1 MEKSIN
7 NIDFRNISAFG
18 GDRWKSF
25 EEFCCQLARRTVK
38 EDSLFRLRGEGGDGG
53 VECFA
58 DIPDRG
64 RVGWQAKYVFDIESL
79 LKQADKSLATA
90 LRVHPTLTKYVLCFP
105 FDPTG
110 PTKRKGR
117 SGWEKLNE
125 WKKEKTSAAGDRELD
140 IEFWPESKLLELL
153 LCYDVPGGIRE
164 FFFNETVLSD
174 HWFSKHLESVKATAG
189 PRYTPEPNIQTEL
202 TEWLDAFGRTPA
214 WSGEFEKKIQS
225 CRKACDSFATAIGGS
240 GSDPS
245 LPEWPEEL
253 YEPSR
258 LLADDVEKFFDECV
272 RITESSD
279 SELYE
284 SLKKELD
291 CILQRFNRIESQLT
305 DDLEANHGK
314 GVADSPGF
322 RQYRAEYMASL
333 SAANLDVARE
343 AIRALEN
350 FRDMLCSTSCA
361 LTHKRA
367 FVVVGAAGSGKTHG
381 MCDIANLR
389 SDANLRTCVVFG
401 DQFEGGPVIWKRL
414 SEILSLP
421 AKLREDGILDIL
433 NAAGEASGSPL
444 ILCIDA
450 INETRPLKYWRN
462 HLPAFVRA
470 IERRSYLRLCVTC
483 RTSFKS
489 YCLPDH
495 HGLQIVQHEGF
506 SGRVDIACREFF
518 EHYELAPP
526 VAPILQPEF
535 SNPLYLRL
543 LCKTLKS
550 RGLSRIPAGWK
561 GLSPTI
567 KAFLEEKEKQFSEEH
582 EMAVENNIVMGS
594 IRAISK
600 RIADSEKQSLSF
612 SEARNV
618 VLEARPRT
626 DGLQVV
632 EWLLKN
638 DLLFKEAPV
647 SDGISDEEG
656 SVKPA
661 FERLGDFLIADAL
674 LEKCEP
680 GGVEEASK
688 EGGVL
693 HGLLNDP
700 DKVGQNVGVLDALS
714 IIIPERKPGL
724 EMPDLTGDE
733 SARRRLASIA
743 VGSFSFRDP
752 DSFSHASRY
761 LILEEMGRSGRSFD
775 VMDVLLASCWQTSV
789 VDAVWL
795 DEILKRW
802 PLSRRDAF
810 WCSYLHER
818 FENKGTVRRLIDA
831 AFELPLDRVETDVAE
846 RWATVLFWF
855 TAAADRRVKDNAT
868 RAATAILMSRPEVMK
883 DVLQRLLESDDDEI
897 KERALLSCYGA
908 LIVSRDAGRCSELV
922 AGLMEAFGEN
932 PAAFDNALIRDNI
945 RCIFELSKK
954 LDPGSDN
961 IDPKLPMSRIGSDWP
976 LDVPS
981 DDDVEAWKD
990 MLNFRTNH
998 FESDFFVYS
1007 MRCLEPWRHAV
1018 SKVDMA
1024 KWMLKRIAK
1033 DFAYEG
1039 SDCEKYDR
1047 YMLST
1052 YGGGRS
1058 KPGWAERIGKKY
1070 RWTAMYQLAS
1080 RLHDNVEQ
1088 EKEKGS
1094 RFSRESL
1101 ILVEARK
1108 IDPTLSHKTVR
1119 NEDGAR
1125 SWWIKPAVQR
1135 CLNDGCSDDEWS
1147 ANMEGIP
1154 QLRDFLSAT
1163 DHGVQDFRLLFS
1175 DLSWTNRDKDMEPNA
1190 PYRVVLIM
1198 IRSYLVTRPEL
1209 SAAYDRLRGCNFFGR
1224 WMPEPDPLLYGFAGE
1239 YPWAP
1244 AFGADLEEWNYEDQ
1258 SALPAVF
1265 KPSWNQLSVEWE
1277 YDTTMPKRRIAVP
1290 SNKFFS
1296 QGDLWWNGKDGYALA
1311 DGTVIFRNP
1320 SVTEPGPESLLADV
1334 DELGKRL
1341 KELNM
1346 GIIWTMLVEK
1356 IVLGSNDHEK
1366 NLWSTFSQRAYMD
1379 EDDSIRSGRLVLFKD
1394 REKNA
1399 GPRDSWP
1406 S

>member
-1 MEKSIN
+1 MEESIN
-7 NIDFRNISAFG
+7 KIDFRNISAFG
-18 GDRWKSF
+18 GGTRESF
-25 EEFCCQLARRTVK
+25 EEFCCQLARRTIK
-38 EDSLFRLRGEGGDGG
+38 ENSSFTRLSGEGGDGG

-58 DIPDRG
+58 DIPDSG
-64 RVGWQAKYVFDIESL
+64 RVGWQAKYVFNIESL
-79 LKQADKSLATA
+79 LRQADKSLATA
-90 LRVHPTLTKYVLCFP
+90 LQVHPKLTKYVLCFP

-110 PTKRKGR
+110 STKRKGR
-117 SGWEKLNE
+117 SGREKLNK
-125 WKKEKTSAAGDRELD
+125 WQKEKTSAAGGRELD
-140 IEFWPESKLLELL
+140 IEFWPKSKLLELL
-153 LCYDVPGGIRE
+153 LCHDVPGGIRE

-189 PRYTPEPNIQTEL
+189 PRYTPEPNIQTKL
-202 TEWLDAFGRTPA
+202 AKWFDAFGRTSA

-225 CRKACDSFATAIGGS
+225 CRETCDSFAIAIGSS
-240 GSDPS
+240 GSDPR
-245 LPEWPEEL
+245 LPKWPEEL
-253 YEPSR
+253 CEQS
-258 LLADDVEKFFDECV
+258 LLLVDDIEKFFDECV

-291 CILQRFNRIESQLT
+291 CILQRFDRIKSQFA
-305 DDLEANHGK
+305 DDLDAAHRK
-314 GVADSPGF
+314 GAADSPGF
-322 RQYRAEYMASL
+322 FQYMDMA
-333 SAANLDVARE
+333 RYG
-343 AIRALEN
+343 ALVN
-350 FRDMLCSTSCA
+350 FRDMLRSPSCA

-367 FVVVGAAGSGKTHG
+367 FVVAGAAGSGKTHG

-401 DQFEGGPVIWKRL
+401 HQFEGGPAPWKQL

-421 AKLREDGILDIL
+421 ATLGEDGMLDAL

-470 IERRSYLRLCVTC
+470 IEQRSYLRLCVTC

-489 YCLPDH
+489 YCLPDDH
-495 HGLQIVQHEGF
+495 DLQVVQHEGF
-506 SGRVDIACREFF
+506 SGMEHTACRKFF
-518 EHYELAPP
+518 EYYELAPS
-526 VAPILQPEF
+526 VVPILQPEF
-535 SNPLYLRL
+535 SNPLYLHL

-550 RGLSRIPAGWK
+550 RGLSRIPTGWK

-567 KAFLEEKEKQFSEEH
+567 RAFLKEKEKQFSEEH

-594 IRAISK
+594 LMAISK
-600 RIADSEKQSLSF
+600 RIADSEKQALSF

-618 VLEARPRT
+618 LKARFQI

-638 DLLFKEAPV
+638 DLLFKKAPV
-647 SDGISDEEG
+647 SDDISDEEG

-693 HGLLNDP
+693 HSLLNDP
-700 DKVGQNVGVLDALS
+700 DKIGQNLGVLDALS
-714 IIIPERKPGL
+714 IIIPERSHGL
-724 EMPDLTGDE
+724 EMPNLTDDE

-761 LILEEMGRSGRSFD
+761 LILEELGRSGRSFD
-775 VMDVLLASCWQTSV
+775 VMDVVLASCWQTSA

-795 DEILKRW
+795 DEILKKR
-802 PLSRRDAF
+802 PLFRRDAF
-810 WCSYLHER
+810 WCRYLHER
-818 FENKGTVRRLIDA
+818 FESKGTVHRLIDA
-831 AFELPLDRVETDVAE
+831 AFELPLSQVETDVVE
-846 RWATVLFWF
+846 RWVTVLFWF

-868 RAATAILMSRPEVMK
+868 RAATAILTSRPEVMK

-908 LIVSRDAGRCSELV
+908 LIVSRDVSRCSELV
-922 AGLMEAFGEN
+922 AGLVETFEGN

-945 RCIFELSKK
+945 RCIFELSRE

-961 IDPKLPMSRIGSDWP
+961 IDPKLPMSRISSDWP

-981 DDDVEAWKD
+981 DDEVEAWKD

-998 FESDFFVYS
+998 IGSDFFIYS
-1007 MRCLEPWRHAV
+1007 MRCLKPWIHAV

-1033 DFAYEG
+1033 DFGYEE
-1039 SDCEKYDR
+1039 SDCENYDR
-1047 YMLST
+1047 YMLGK

-1070 RWTAMYQLAS
+1070 QWTAMYQLAS
-1080 RLHDNVEQ
+1080 RLYDNVER
-1088 EKEKGS
+1088 KKDCWS

-1101 ILVEARK
+1101 ILPEARK
-1108 IDPTLSHKTVR
+1108 IDPTLSHKTVED
-1119 NEDGAR
+1119 EDGAR
-1125 SWWIKPAVQR
+1125 PWWIKPVVQR

-1147 ANMEGIP
+1147 ADKNSIP
-1154 QLRDFLSAT
+1154 RLPDFLSAT

-1190 PYRVVLIM
+1190 SYRVVLIM
-1198 IRSYLVTRPEL
+1198 IRSYLVRRSEL
-1209 SAAYDRLRGCNFFGR
+1209 PAAYDRLRGRNFFGR
-1224 WMPEPDPLLYGFAGE
+1224 WMPEPNLLLYGFAGE

-1244 AFGADLEEWNYEDQ
+1244 VFSADLKECDYEDQ
-1258 SALPAVF
+1258 SALSAVF
-1265 KPSWNQLSVEWE
+1265 KPSWNQLVVEWE
-1277 YDTTMPKRRIAVP
+1277 YDTTIPRRHIAVP

-1296 QGDLWWNGKDGYALA
+1296 RGDLWWNGRDGYALA

-1320 SVTEPGPESLLADV
+1320 SVMEPGPQSLLADV

-1346 GIIWTMLVEK
+1346 GIIWTMLGEK
-1356 IVLGSNDHEK
+1356 MVLGGNDHEK

-1399 GPRDSWP
+1399 GPRDG
-1406 S
+1406 